1 MGWLS
6 RIWRT
11 PSRDVRP
18 ERQKEAVPP
27 PVVRTAPGVAA
38 IFAGLKNDGS
48 HGILDL
54 GPAVEANLRFYG
66 RFARWV
72 RFGSLLRSPPRG
84 DAWQEAL
91 QELPPLPDR
100 PYDVVMAWN
109 ILDRLPPEH
118 RPLLIERIAQLTGP
132 GARLYVLVDGS
143 GEDLTY
149 PLRFSI
155 QDDGF
160 VSQEKVGPASPAYPQ
175 LLPAEVERILTP
187 FHVAHAFTL
196 RGGFREYV
204 ARWSEQEAGL
214 DTWWTR

>member
-1 MGWLS
+1 MNWLS

-11 PSRDVRP
+11 PSRDARP
-18 ERQKEAVPP
+18 ERPEETPPP

-38 IFAGLKNDGS
+38 TFAGLKNDGT

-54 GPAVEANLRFYG
+54 GSAVDANLHFYG

-72 RFGSLLRSPPRG
+72 RFGSLLQPPPG
-84 DAWQEAL
+84 GEAWEKTFQD
-91 QELPPLPDR
+91 LPPLPDR

-118 RPLLIERIAQLTGP
+118 RPILMQRIAQLTGP
-132 GARLYVLVDGS
+132 GTRLYVLVDGS
-143 GEDLTY
+143 GRDHTH

-155 QDDGF
+155 RDDGH
-160 VSQEKVGPASPAYPQ
+160 VAQEEVGPASPAYPQ
-175 LLPAEVERILTP
+175 LLPAEVERILSP
-187 FHVAHAFTL
+187 FQVAHAFTL
-196 RGGFREYV
+196 RGGYREYV
-204 ARWSEQEAGL
+204 ARWKEQKAGL